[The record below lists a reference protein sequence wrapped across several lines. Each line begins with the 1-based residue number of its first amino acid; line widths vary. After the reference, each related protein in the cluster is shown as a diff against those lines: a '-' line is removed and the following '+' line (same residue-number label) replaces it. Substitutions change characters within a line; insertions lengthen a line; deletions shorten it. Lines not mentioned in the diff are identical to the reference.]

1 MDYWYSGQLR
11 NYRLQFIRAFSNF
24 SYSVGTNPD
33 GTPQLVRCPCRY
45 GDPTR
50 IAATV
55 VRGNSENKLLTT
67 PFITCWI
74 SGLSTAPNRR
84 QGPQVIDSMQ
94 VDTRQYDPNT
104 GQYLNTPGN
113 QYSVARYMPVP
124 YELSMSVDI
133 WTPNESVKE
142 QLVEQIM
149 VLYNPSIEIQTSNNP
164 IDWTVLSWIE
174 MQDQITWSSRTIPI
188 GTENPIDVLTMVF
201 RFPIWISPPAQVT
214 QQNLIQSIVTN
225 IIHGTKETPDQ
236 VEWSE
241 YEFLTRATTTPGD
254 YSVNLTWIGNNQY
267 TMSLASSAGDNVEL
281 QNKAT
286 VTYSQVNPVLT
297 PGLTFSFN
305 GILIPITTSNIAT
318 FVDNAAAL
326 MVNTSYNIQ
335 LQNYNQIMFINNTA
349 GDNVF
354 ENVIGTPLA
363 GMGLLPA
370 TYPGG
375 QIAWW
380 RLFLPFGTLNP
391 YSTYGTNASQI
402 TVWTTIPNQDPTTT
416 YQAAGWI
423 DLHPTDQNLIIWTVE
438 PDSIPATT
446 LPPITA
452 VIDPQSKGPGFGLP
466 LAAVGQSYLITKAPS
481 ETSAGWGSIFAQVND
496 IISFNGTV
504 WEVIWSAANH
514 SFANQQGTLDYIQN
528 MFTGK
533 LLEWNGEQWSEYI
546 LPRYAPGYWRLAL

>member
-33 GTPQLVRCPCRY
+33 GSPQLVRCPCRY

-50 IAATV
+50 IAATIV
-55 VRGNSENKLLTT
+55 KGNSENKLLTT

-84 QGPQVIDSMQ
+84 QGPQVISSVQ
-94 VDTRQYDPNT
+94 VDTREIDPNT
-104 GQYLNTPGN
+104 GQYLNTIGN
-113 QYSVARYMPVP
+113 QYSIARYMPVP
-124 YELSMSVDI
+124 YELSMSVDL

-149 VLYNPSIEIQTSNNP
+149 VLYNPGIEVQTSNNP
-164 IDWTVLSWIE
+164 IDWTVITWIE

-188 GTENPIDVLTMVF
+188 GTDNPIDVLTMVF

-214 QQNLIQSIVTN
+214 QQNIIQSIVTN
-225 IIHGTKETPDQ
+225 IIHGNKQSSDQ
-236 VEWSE
+236 VEWTD
-241 YEFLTRATTTPGD
+241 YEFLSRATTTPG
-254 YSVNLTWIGNNQY
+254 NFGITLTWMGNNQY
-267 TMSLASSAGDNVEL
+267 AMSLTSSAGDQAEL
-281 QNKAT
+281 DNKAT
-286 VTYSQVNPVLT
+286 VTFSQVNPVLT
-297 PGLTFSFN
+297 PGLSFSFN
-305 GILIPITTSNIAT
+305 GIIIPITTSNIAT

-354 ENVIGTPLA
+354 ENVIGNPLA
-363 GMGLLPA
+363 GLGLLPT

-380 RLFLPFGTLNP
+380 RLFASLGNVNP
-391 YSTYGTNASQI
+391 YSTYGSNASQI
-402 TVWTTIPNQDPTTT
+402 TVWTTLPNQDTTTT

-423 DLHPTDQNLIIWTVE
+423 DFYPNNQNLIIWTLE
-438 PDSIPATT
+438 PDSVPPTT
-446 LPPITA
+446 ISPINA
-452 VIDPQSKGPGFGLP
+452 VIDPQQKGPTLGLP
-466 LAAVGQSYLITKAPS
+466 PPAVGQSYLLTNAPS
-481 ETSAGWGSIFAQVND
+481 QESAGWGQIFANAND
-496 IISFNGTV
+496 IITFDGTV
-504 WEVIWSAANH
+504 WAVTWSAANY
-514 SFANQQGTLDYIQN
+514 QGNPQYVKNL
-528 MFTGK
+528 FTGK
-533 LLEWNGEQWSEYI
+533 LLEWNGSQWSEYI
-546 LPRYAPGYWRLAL
+546 LSHYQPGFWRVAL

>member
-33 GTPQLVRCPCRY
+33 GSPQLVRCPCRY

-55 VRGNSENKLLTT
+55 VKGNSENKLLTT

-74 SGLSTAPNRR
+74 SGLAMAPSRR
-84 QGPQVIDSMQ
+84 QGPQVIDTMQ
-94 VDTRQYDPNT
+94 IDTRAIDPNT

-149 VLYNPSIEIQTSNNP
+149 VLYNPAIEIQTSNSP

-214 QQNLIQSIVTN
+214 QQNLIQTIVTN
-225 IIHGTKETPDQ
+225 IIEGNKASTDQ
-236 VEWSE
+236 VDWTE
-241 YEFLTRATTTPGD
+241 YEFLSRQVVTPGD
-254 YSVNLTWIGNNQY
+254 YSVVLNWIGNNQY
-267 TMSLASSAGDNVEL
+267 TMSLCSSAGDPIEL
-281 QNKAT
+281 AKKAT
-286 VTYSQVNPVLT
+286 VTFSQENPVLT
-297 PGLTFSFN
+297 LGTSFSFN
-305 GILIPITTSNIAT
+305 GITIPINTTNIAT
-318 FVDNAAAL
+318 FVDSAAAL

-335 LQNYNQIMFINNTA
+335 LQNNNQIMFINNTA

-354 ENVIGTPLA
+354 TNVSGSPL
-363 GMGLLPA
+363 GPMGLLSA

-375 QIAWW
+375 DIAWW
-380 RLFLPFGTLNP
+380 RLFLPYGTLNP
-391 YSTYGTNASQI
+391 YNIYMTNASQI
-402 TVWTTIPNQDPTTT
+402 TVWTEIPDLNPGTT

-423 DLHPTDQNLIIWTVE
+423 QPHPTNQNLIIWTVE
-438 PDSIPATT
+438 PDSLPSTT
-446 LPPITA
+446 IAPITA
-452 VIDPQSKGPGFGLP
+452 IVNPLQKGPNTGLP
-466 LAAVGQSYLITKAPS
+466 APIVGQSYLLTEKPAD
-481 ETSAGWGSIFAQVND
+481 TSAAWGSITADIND
-496 IISFNGTV
+496 IITFNGTV
-504 WEVIWSAANH
+504 WTVTWQAN
-514 SFANQQGTLDYIQN
+514 NYIGSPQYVLN
-528 MFTGK
+528 SFTGK
-533 LLEWNGEQWSEYI
+533 LLEWSGSQWSEYI